1 MIVSLW
7 MTVRLKNAKAEEEK
21 MNRSMGMNLDNN
33 MIDITGRINNRR
45 VPRGSLV
52 AMVTPFC
59 EDGSVNVE
67 RIRELVEWHIEQE
80 TDGIVAL
87 GTTGETPVLNEEERD
102 LVARTT
108 IEAAAGRIP
117 VIVGSGSNNTAES
130 REQSI
135 RYQEMGA
142 DGLLVIT
149 PYYNRTNKSGM
160 IWHFTEIADAV
171 NIPVILYNVPGRTG
185 CSLTY
190 EALEV
195 LSQHPNI
202 VGIKEASGDISFVS
216 KISRLISDD
225 FSIWSGNDDMIIP
238 VLSLGGAGVIS
249 VLANILPR
257 ETHQMV
263 TAYLEG
269 DGAAA
274 REMQLHYLD
283 FINALFIETN
293 PIPIKEAMNTNQMN
307 VGGYRLPLYPMEE
320 VTKARLVETMR
331 GVGFAV

>member
-1 MIVSLW
+1 MEMNI
-7 MTVRLKNAKAEEEK
+7 NAET
-21 MNRSMGMNLDNN
+21 N
-33 MIDITGRINNRR
+33 MVDITGRINNRR
-45 VPRGSLV
+45 IPRGSLV
-52 AMVTPFC
+52 AMITPFSA
-59 EDGSVNVE
+59 DGSVNVG
-67 RIRELVEWHIEQE
+67 RIQELVEWHIAEG
-80 TDGIVAL
+80 TDAIVAL
-87 GTTGETPVLNEEERD
+87 GTTGETPVLSEEERD

-108 IEAAAGRIP
+108 IGAAAGRIP

-130 REQSI
+130 REQSL

-149 PYYNRTNKSGM
+149 PYYNKTNKAGM

-171 NIPVILYNVPGRTG
+171 SIPIILYNVPGRTG

-195 LSQHPNI
+195 LSRHPNI

-216 KISRLISDD
+216 KISRLINED

-249 VLANILPR
+249 VLANILPG
-257 ETHQMV
+257 ETHRMV
-263 TAYLEG
+263 TAFLEG
-269 DGAAA
+269 DVKCA
-274 REMQLHYLD
+274 RDMQLHYLD

-293 PIPIKEAMNTNQMN
+293 PIPIKEAMNTACMN

-320 VTKARLVETMR
+320 ITRNRLVETMR
-331 GVGFAV
+331 GIGFAV